1 MDGLTIK
8 QTEVTILVCLGRNS
22 TKYINILVDL
32 AEEPPKCKFLLKKD
46 SQVLGE
52 YELEN
57 FSDAYQKYDTVLPL
71 RDLPPLSN
79 LATYQPKKTL
89 LQNNE
94 KRIRFGVKFIDMN
107 SLPKLKFFVYAK
119 GSEVLFD
126 NSQEAMKYY
135 QVQ

>member
-1 MDGLTIK
+1 MAAGEYVSVSSSRD
-8 QTEVTILVCLGRNS
+8 TEQ
-22 TKYINILVDL
+22 
-32 AEEPPKCKFLLKKD
+32 ALLKKERD
-46 SQVLGE
+46 
-52 YELEN
+52 ELKN
-57 FSDAYQKYDTVLPL
+57 FPEAYQKYDTVLPL
-71 RDLPPLSN
+71 RNLPSISS

-94 KRIRFGVKFIDMN
+94 KRIRLGVKFIDMN
-107 SLPKLKFFVYAK
+107 SLPKLKFFVYNK